1 MGKPVIFIGGSCD
14 GDRIEVSFLPQQISR
29 YGSEYRFAGYN
40 LSAHRFMYVEHSVV
54 DKVRYYQESQ
64 LPYLIQEWEW
74 E

>member
-40 LSAHRFMYVEHSVV
+40 LSAHRFM
-54 DKVRYYQESQ
+54 RYYQESQ